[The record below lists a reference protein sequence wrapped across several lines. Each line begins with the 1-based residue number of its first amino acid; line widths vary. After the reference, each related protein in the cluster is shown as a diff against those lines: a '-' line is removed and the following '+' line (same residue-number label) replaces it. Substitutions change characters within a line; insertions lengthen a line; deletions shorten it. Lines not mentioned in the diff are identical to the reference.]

1 MNNNLLDCFIKVAPY
16 INKLTLNDIAFSFSK
31 KNMKEG
37 KKMNTKHVKVEYKDR
52 WALVK
57 ISRPKAMNA
66 INSGI
71 LDELSSV
78 LDKLNANDDV
88 KVIAFTGEGKAF
100 IAGADIAEMKNMST
114 IQARDFA
121 TKGHETFAKI
131 AESLKPTIAAV
142 NGYALGGGCELA
154 LACDI
159 RIASSSAQ
167 FGQPE
172 VCLGI
177 IPGFGGTQR
186 LTKLVGPAK
195 AKELLYTSKK
205 ISANEAFEMGLV
217 NHVFAD
223 DNLYDELEKLAAEIA
238 NKSSVILSFAK
249 DAVDGGLEK
258 EVIDGLDYE
267 TNLFAM
273 CFCTQDQTE
282 GMDAFLNKRKA
293 EFSDK

>member
-1 MNNNLLDCFIKVAPY
+1 M
-16 INKLTLNDIAFSFSK
+16 
-31 KNMKEG
+31 E
-37 KKMNTKHVKVEYKDR
+37 TKHIKVEYKNR

-66 INSGI
+66 INSDI
-71 LDELSSV
+71 LDELSAV
-78 LDKLNANDDV
+78 LDQLNENDDIRA
-88 KVIAFTGEGKAF
+88 IAFTGEGKAF
-100 IAGADIAEMKNMST
+100 IAGADIAEMKDMTT

-121 TKGHETFAKI
+121 TKGHQTFEKI
-131 AESLKPTIAAV
+131 EKSLKPTIAAV

-159 RIASSSAQ
+159 RIAGASAQ

-186 LTKLVGPAK
+186 LTKLIGPAK
-195 AKELLYTSKK
+195 AKELLYTSKR
-205 ISANEAFEMGLV
+205 ISAEEALEMGLV

-223 DNLYDELEKLAAEIA
+223 DELYDELDKLVAEIVD
-238 NKSSVILSFAK
+238 KSSVILSIAK

-258 EVIDGLDYE
+258 EIDDGLKYE

-273 CFCTQDQTE
+273 CFCTHDQTE
-282 GMDAFLNKRKA
+282 GMDAFLNKREAK
-293 EFSDK
+293 FSDK